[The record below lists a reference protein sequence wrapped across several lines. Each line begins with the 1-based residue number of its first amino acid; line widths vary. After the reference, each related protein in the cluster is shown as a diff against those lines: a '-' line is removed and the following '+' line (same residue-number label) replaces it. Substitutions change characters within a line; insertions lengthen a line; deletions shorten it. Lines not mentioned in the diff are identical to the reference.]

1 MKCEGCDKNFSM
13 DKIRFVEDG
22 MVPNTTMKRHRAY
35 CKDCPV
41 VTIDGKPPEKDKE
54 YPF

>member
-1 MKCEGCDKNFSM
+1 MFSLTEL
-13 DKIRFVEDG
+13 RFVPDG
-22 MVPNTTMKRHRAY
+22 MVDGTTIKRHRAY

-41 VTIDGKPPEKDKE
+41 VTIDGKPPEEKNNAK